1 MQRHFMRGP
10 GSKPGFLFKLIVP
23 IAAVFI
29 VTILAMIAIVFSD
42 PRAPIARFLDRHGNM
57 LLTVEF
63 VAVIVVTL
71 LAMIFDRLRILA
83 DLRKQRSDESQND
96 PPGPHE

>member
-1 MQRHFMRGP
+1 MRGP

-42 PRAPIARFLDRHGNM
+42 PRAPIARFLDRHGNT
-57 LLTVEF
+57 LLTIEF
-63 VAVIVVTL
+63 VALIVVTL
-71 LAMIFDRLRILA
+71 LAMIVDRLLILA
-83 DLRKQRSDESQND
+83 DLKKRRSDDSQNVTSKN
-96 PPGPHE
+96 HE

>member
-1 MQRHFMRGP
+1 MRGP
-10 GSKPGFLFKLIVP
+10 GSKAGFLFKLIVP
-23 IAAVFI
+23 FAAVFI

-42 PRAPIARFLDRHGNM
+42 PRAPIARFLDRHGNI

-71 LAMIFDRLRILA
+71 AAMILDRLQILA
-83 DLRKQRSDESQND
+83 DLRNQSSDNTPQDS
-96 PPGPHE
+96 PGIRE